1 VSLTVWYLHK
11 KGQRELDNKEILP
24 MNDENGS
31 NMSSLE
37 NQERGALDERVVA
50 SSDDYS
56 EPQIDDRGTS
66 QSEAARVLLRLRD
79 DVFDSSNEKLAL
91 SLGRSSEEIVEW
103 LNGEG
108 TIDGDALMKVRELA
122 RERS

>member
-1 VSLTVWYLHK
+1 
-11 KGQRELDNKEILP
+11 

-37 NQERGALDERVVA
+37 NQELGALDERVVA
-50 SSDDYS
+50 SSYDYS

>member
-1 VSLTVWYLHK
+1 
-11 KGQRELDNKEILP
+11 

-31 NMSSLE
+31 NTSSLE
-37 NQERGALDERVVA
+37 
-50 SSDDYS
+50 S
-56 EPQIDDRGTS
+56 QIDDRGTS
-66 QSEAARVLLRLRD
+66 QSEAARVLRRLRD

>member
-1 VSLTVWYLHK
+1 
-11 KGQRELDNKEILP
+11 

-31 NMSSLE
+31 NTSSLE
-37 NQERGALDERVVA
+37 
-50 SSDDYS
+50 S
-56 EPQIDDRGTS
+56 QIDDRGTS

-108 TIDGDALMKVRELA
+108 TIDGDALMKVRALA
-122 RERS
+122 RERN

>member
-1 VSLTVWYLHK
+1 
-11 KGQRELDNKEILP
+11 

-31 NMSSLE
+31 NTSSLE
-37 NQERGALDERVVA
+37 
-50 SSDDYS
+50 S
-56 EPQIDDRGTS
+56 QIDDRGTS
-66 QSEAARVLLRLRD
+66 QSEAARVLRRLRD

-122 RERS
+122 RERG